1 VLSQVRVAA
10 QRALSYGRTESVT
23 GLSTLRD
30 LIGSMSTMP
39 GSRRIV
45 MVSPGFLFEDEHRIF
60 ENDILEK
67 AIHASVTIN
76 TLDVRGL
83 ATIGAEASERGSQ
96 SNFAGLL
103 MQAQL
108 TAASKAQDLLAELAA
123 GTGGTFFG
131 NDNAFVEGLQ
141 ELAARPEYTYISG
154 FSPENLKFDG
164 SYHWLKVTVKSGAS
178 LKIDARRGYWAPN
191 HAVDAA
197 ERAKEEI
204 QDAVSS
210 LAEVREISV
219 DVTTDFFKSNDS
231 NAELTVEAHL
241 GLNGLKFKTAGDR
254 NENTL
259 TVVTALIDQNGRY
272 CKQHSEGDRFTASGA
287 DDGDGQ
293 LQHKVARQRGRSL
306 DTGGPL

>member
-1 VLSQVRVAA
+1 
-10 QRALSYGRTESVT
+10 
-23 GLSTLRD
+23 
-30 LIGSMSTMP
+30 
-39 GSRRIV
+39 
-45 MVSPGFLFEDEHRIF
+45 
-60 ENDILEK
+60 
-67 AIHASVTIN
+67 
-76 TLDVRGL
+76 
-83 ATIGAEASERGSQ
+83 
-96 SNFAGLL
+96 
-103 MQAQL
+103 
-108 TAASKAQDLLAELAA
+108 
-123 GTGGTFFG
+123 
-131 NDNAFVEGLQ
+131 
-141 ELAARPEYTYISG
+141 
-154 FSPENLKFDG
+154 
-164 SYHWLKVTVKSGAS
+164 
-178 LKIDARRGYWAPN
+178 
-191 HAVDAA
+191 VDAA